1 MNLLTSTNSFHINFI
16 VFNKQIEQKHQAVKS
31 RNTDTYL
38 DKKDLLERQY
48 KDRIVEY
55 EMKVDKLESRV
66 REKQKLERQ
75 TSDASERL
83 KIASEVQVLR
93 KKARNLNREKYDME
107 DNMDD
112 EITEKITLAKQATEG
127 QLETEKLFEIEWRI
141 V

>member
-1 MNLLTSTNSFHINFI
+1 
-16 VFNKQIEQKHQAVKS
+16 
-31 RNTDTYL
+31 
-38 DKKDLLERQY
+38 
-48 KDRIVEY
+48 
-55 EMKVDKLESRV
+55 MKVDKLESRV